1 MTIKEKFDHNVLKIN
16 DDEIISANHH
26 QINAT
31 LRIIRDDQK
40 QFPISKGKLQISKNK
55 IDEYF
60 KEHHDDSLQRHSDI
74 SKTLQLLQQNCQ
86 FSNMRQKVETYVKKY
101 SSCQKNKHATH
112 AKYEE
117 IQYQESSTVF

>member
-31 LRIIRDDQK
+31 LRIIKDDQE
-40 QFPISKGKLQISKNK
+40 QFPISKEKLQISEDKV
-55 IDEYF
+55 DEYI
-60 KEHHDDSLQRHSDI
+60 KKHHDDSLQRHSDV
-74 SKTLQLLQQNCQ
+74 SKTLQLLRQNCQ
-86 FSNMRQKVETYVKKY
+86 FSNMKQRVETYVKKC
-101 SSCQKNKHATH
+101 SSCQRNKHATH

-117 IQYQESSTVF
+117 IQYQESLTVS